1 MKFQLYKYYGGDE
14 GIYERDLQIFR
25 IGNHWLFD
33 FNFYKGRFKSYG
45 LDLLF
50 SPMVPM
56 NDLFYTRLHLGKVA
70 FGFGI
75 LQRHFDFDDWE
86 DLTDLDT
93 EIKP

>member
-1 MKFQLYKYYGGDE
+1 
-14 GIYERDLQIFR
+14 
-25 IGNHWLFD
+25 
-33 FNFYKGRFKSYG
+33 
-45 LDLLF
+45 
-50 SPMVPM
+50 MVPM